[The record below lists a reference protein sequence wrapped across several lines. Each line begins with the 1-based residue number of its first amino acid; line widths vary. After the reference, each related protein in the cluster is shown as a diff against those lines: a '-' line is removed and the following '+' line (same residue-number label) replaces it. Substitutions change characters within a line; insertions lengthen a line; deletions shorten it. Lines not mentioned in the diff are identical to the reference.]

1 MNDFDTFWH
10 EAKAALRVALQW
22 FFLAV
27 PMGLLCGFLGT
38 LFHLAVEH
46 ATELRAAQPWLL
58 FLLPVAGL
66 LITALYK
73 VTKCE
78 GVGTNNVIRAVQ
90 SGEPVSI
97 LLVPA
102 IFLGTVLTHLCG
114 GSAGREGAALQMGG
128 SIGWNLG
135 TLLRLK
141 DHDRR
146 TATISG
152 MTGRPVETCAA
163 VLRLAVD
170 LQEPV
175 KPTERLVGDLKAAG
189 YRLYVLSNMS
199 REFID
204 FLRRFP
210 VYGLFDG
217 EVVSCEEHTV
227 KPEPRIYEIL
237 LERYGLTPSETL
249 FIDDREMNIEAAAAL
264 GIHGFVFDHR
274 DPDAACDALRR
285 RLLQSD
291 CI

>member
-1 MNDFDTFWH
+1 MKNIVFDLGGVLFARDKSKCTP
-10 EAKAALRVALQW
+10 ELLE
-22 FFLAV
+22 FFS
-27 PMGLLCGFLGT
+27 F
-38 LFHLAVEH
+38 
-46 ATELRAAQPWLL
+46 LRAPRMPL
-58 FLLPVAGL
+58 FWEE
-66 LITALYK
+66 YDR
-73 VTKCE
+73 
-78 GVGTNNVIRAVQ
+78 GT
-90 SGEPVSI
+90 S
-97 LLVPA
+97 
-102 IFLGTVLTHLCG
+102 
-114 GSAGREGAALQMGG
+114 
-128 SIGWNLG
+128 
-135 TLLRLK
+135 TLEEV
-141 DHDRR
+141 

-217 EVVSCEEHTV
+217 EVVSCEEGVV
-227 KPEPRIYEIL
+227 KP
-237 LERYGLTPSETL
+237 
-249 FIDDREMNIEAAAAL
+249 IEAAAAL